1 MRDFSAELRELSE
14 WRDEK
19 EAELERHFKEIG
31 IPTMGL
37 DCVSNS
43 DEGMQIRREFYEK
56 FNLLRQEYL
65 EAKARGDEYMID
77 GKIHNA
83 EQKTDDNQ

>member
-1 MRDFSAELRELSE
+1 M
-14 WRDEK
+14 
-19 EAELERHFKEIG
+19 
-31 IPTMGL
+31 

-83 EQKTDDNQ
+83 EQKTDENK